1 MDIGSGG
8 WIEKFLCR
16 DGQDDVERVWM
27 NGEISISVVI
37 PAYNAEKTLARA
49 LDSVLAQTRPPDE
62 IIVVDD
68 ASTDC
73 TVGLAKSYEGQG
85 VSLLRARERRGAAA
99 ARNMGLAGAKARWIA
114 FLDADDEW
122 LPSKLEKQATAIL
135 ANPGVTFVF
144 CASEEFSFN
153 GQSLGDTF
161 RGGPVTTGSD
171 AWKALLACNFV
182 ATPTVVARRALLVQL
197 GGFDETLKV
206 AEDQDMWI
214 RLTLAGPPVYVPE
227 SLARVHIQP
236 DSLSS
241 WDIRDQH
248 DHTLPMIQRH
258 LDSLRTTLS
267 PSEARVIMGAR
278 LNKIGLSA
286 WAHGDLVQG
295 LAMILRSALLGYQ
308 PLRSLATLPK
318 VILAKSLQKTRI
330 FKGGPR
336 KAV

>member
-1 MDIGSGG
+1 MKD
-8 WIEKFLCR
+8 
-16 DGQDDVERVWM
+16 
-27 NGEISISVVI
+27 EISISVVI
-37 PAYNAEKTLARA
+37 PAYNADKTLARA
-49 LDSVLAQTRPPDE
+49 LESVLAQTWPPDE

-73 TVGLAKSYEGQG
+73 TDRLGKSYADRG
-85 VSLLRARERRGAAA
+85 VRLLRARDRRGAAA
-99 ARNMGLAGAKARWIA
+99 ARNMGIAGAKGRWVA

-122 LPSKLEKQATAIL
+122 MPAKLEKQAAAIS
-135 ANPGVTFVF
+135 AHPDATFVF
-144 CASEEFSFN
+144 CASEEFSSE

-161 RGGPVTTGSD
+161 RGGTVTTGSE

-182 ATPTVVARRALLVQL
+182 ATPTVVARRVLLVQL

-227 SLARVHIQP
+227 SLAHVHVQP

-241 WDIRDQH
+241 WDLADQH
-248 DHTLPMIQRH
+248 THTLPMIQRH
-258 LDSLRTTLS
+258 LDRLRNTLS
-267 PSEARVIMGAR
+267 RSEARAIMGAR

-286 WAHGDLVQG
+286 WAHGDLAPG

-308 PLRSLATLPK
+308 PLRSLATVPK
-318 VILAKSLQKTRI
+318 VMLAKSLQQVPI
-330 FKGGPR
+330 FKRRWR